1 MSLAAPADPAQS
13 PPSNADTPVPSHA
26 LRAARVGWVALA
38 ALVLTLNAIAIP
50 NAHAT
55 LQSVCHSGATC
66 LSMQLTPM
74 DLRLLRQY
82 GLSPSFLAAY
92 QVAWD
97 AGTTLIY
104 TALATLIF
112 LRRSNDRMAL
122 FCAYM
127 LILTGGAS
135 YTTLLDDGLRT
146 LAPAWNWPVGAL
158 QLMGLS
164 SLLIFFLLFPR
175 GQFIPRWTRWWAL
188 IAVLAE
194 WHYVFITDPLQ
205 SKDNGPTDFIAFVF
219 LVVSLIALQVYR
231 YRRVS
236 TFRERQQTKWVLLGF
251 SVALLGF
258 IVSFTLAHF
267 FPPDIVQTTVFQI
280 LVINTLSEG
289 FLLLIPIS
297 IAIAILRTRLYDID
311 TLINRALVYGILT
324 GLLGALYIGL
334 IIGLEGLV
342 GALTGNITTNR
353 SIALV
358 VSTLAIAALFQPAR
372 VGIQRAIDRRFY
384 RRKYDT
390 EKTLAAFSET
400 LRYEVDLETM
410 RARML
415 TLIDETLR
423 PAHLSLWLRP
433 VGSQRVDDAHRRA
446 SSGSPPSASSQG

>member
-1 MSLAAPADPAQS
+1 MSLAAPAVYAE
-13 PPSNADTPVPSHA
+13 PPTSDAEASTPSRA

-38 ALVLTLNAIAIP
+38 ALVLILNAIAIP
-50 NAHAT
+50 NTLAT
-55 LQSVCHSGATC
+55 LQSVCHSAATC

-112 LRRSNDRMAL
+112 LRRSNDRMAM

-127 LILTGGAS
+127 LVLTGGAS
-135 YTTLLDDGLRT
+135 YTSLLDDGLRT
-146 LAPAWNWPVGAL
+146 LAPAWKWPVGVL

-164 SLLIFFLLFPR
+164 SLLIFFLVFPR

-194 WHYVFITDPLQ
+194 WHYVFITDPLR
-205 SKDNGPTDFIAFVF
+205 SKDNGPADFLAFVF

-236 TFRERQQTKWVLLGF
+236 TFRERQQTKWALLGF

-267 FPPDIVQTTVFQI
+267 FPPDIVQTTVFQV

-297 IAIAILRTRLYDID
+297 IAMAILRTRLYDID
-311 TLINRALVYGILT
+311 TLINKALVYGVLT

-334 IIGLEGLV
+334 IVGLEGLFGQASGQLEQQPV
-342 GALTGNITTNR
+342 
-353 SIALV
+353 ALV
-358 VSTLAIAALFQPAR
+358 FSTLAVASLFHPLR
-372 VGIQRAIDRRFY
+372 RRIQSFIDRRFY
-384 RRKYDT
+384 RRKYDA
-390 EKTLAAFSET
+390 EKTLAAFSAM
-400 LRYEVDLETM
+400 LRSEVNLEQICEQT
-410 RARML
+410 L
-415 TLIDETLR
+415 TLVDETLR
-423 PAHLSLWLRP
+423 PASSSLWLLAPEQTRRP
-433 VGSQRVDDAHRRA
+433 SEPKEV
-446 SSGSPPSASSQG
+446 